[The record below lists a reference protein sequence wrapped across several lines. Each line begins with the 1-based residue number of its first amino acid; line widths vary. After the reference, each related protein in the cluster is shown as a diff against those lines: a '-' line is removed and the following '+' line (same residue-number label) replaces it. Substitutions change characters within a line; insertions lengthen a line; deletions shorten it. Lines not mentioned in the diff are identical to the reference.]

1 MLLSYWCGQSKTLTE
16 TIAGPCVCSMHIGV
30 QLNVTTCNSIVFNHF
45 SVDSRKRIKTV
56 VWTRI
61 DGCVFNDNEN
71 ALVWVGPKENKERMR
86 IQSYLLFSILWP
98 LVLNCLNS
106 FIRII
111 ISLISFYLQ
120 LQLCVLILE
129 WWNMVIIHRYI
140 IPGN

>member
-71 ALVWVGPKENKERMR
+71 ALVWAGPKENKERMR
-86 IQSYLLFSILWP
+86 IQSYLLFSIL
-98 LVLNCLNS
+98 
-106 FIRII
+106 
-111 ISLISFYLQ
+111 
-120 LQLCVLILE
+120 
-129 WWNMVIIHRYI
+129 
-140 IPGN
+140 